1 MTGNI
6 ATPGEPERP
15 TQPNQFRRPS
25 RIFTSRIW
33 RDRFGAAIALLLLI
47 TIGFIWVA
55 LPVGWVALTSLKE
68 RGQIFAWPPV
78 YWPDPI
84 RWENYTEVMTQIPL
98 LRYSLN
104 SLFISL
110 MNIIGRV
117 LSCTVVAY
125 SFARL
130 RFPGRNFWFMVM
142 LSTLVIPHQVTLIPQ
157 FLLYSWLGWNGT
169 YLPLI
174 VPAFF
179 GDAFFIFLM
188 RQYIMTLPIQLDEAA
203 RIDGA
208 STWHVFRRI
217 ILPLCVP
224 PMIVITV
231 LTYLWTWNEFLMPL
245 IYISRYDDY
254 TIQLGLDML
263 KGRYNIQWNLIMA
276 GSIIGMVPP
285 ALVFFFTQKYVIG
298 GIANIGIKG

>member
-1 MTGNI
+1 
-6 ATPGEPERP
+6 
-15 TQPNQFRRPS
+15 
-25 RIFTSRIW
+25 
-33 RDRFGAAIALLLLI
+33 
-47 TIGFIWVA
+47 
-55 LPVGWVALTSLKE
+55 
-68 RGQIFAWPPV
+68 
-78 YWPDPI
+78 
-84 RWENYTEVMTQIPL
+84 
-98 LRYSLN
+98 
-104 SLFISL
+104 
-110 MNIIGRV
+110 
-117 LSCTVVAY
+117 
-125 SFARL
+125 
-130 RFPGRNFWFMVM
+130 
-142 LSTLVIPHQVTLIPQ
+142 VTLIPQ

-276 GSIIGMVPP
+276 GSIIGMLPP
-285 ALVFFFTQKYVIG
+285 AIVFFFTQKYVIG

>member
-1 MTGNI
+1 MAGNI
-6 ATPGEPERP
+6 ASSDRSNRP
-15 TQPNQFRRPS
+15 NRFL
-25 RIFTSRIW
+25 TSRIW
-33 RDRFGAAIALLLLI
+33 RDRFGAAVALTLLI

-55 LPVGWVALTSLKE
+55 LPVGWVVLTSLKE

-78 YWPDPI
+78 YWPDPF

-130 RFPGRNFWFMVM
+130 RFPGRNLWFMVM

-224 PMIVITV
+224 PMI
-231 LTYLWTWNEFLMPL
+231 
-245 IYISRYDDY
+245 YISRYDDY

-276 GSIIGMVPP
+276 GSIIGMLPP
-285 ALVFFFTQKYVIG
+285 AIVFFFTQKYVIG